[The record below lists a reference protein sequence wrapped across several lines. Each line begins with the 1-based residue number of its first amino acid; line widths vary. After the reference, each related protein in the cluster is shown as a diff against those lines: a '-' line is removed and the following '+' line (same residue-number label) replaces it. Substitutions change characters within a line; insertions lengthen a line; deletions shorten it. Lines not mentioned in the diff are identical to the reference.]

1 MVVYFRSWCLHHGGI
16 PQDQP
21 GGRLLH
27 ELDQVTGTP
36 PSLSV
41 GVRHQKRVHVSTE
54 ARKHVQHQPKFT
66 ATKTR
71 KHPWIGSQYKVTK
84 AKDGMTHTRRR
95 YGDQQNCCSADLAD
109 SRVGCGRYF
118 LCQYTG
124 RHGTDAGHRHGA
136 LGMEQARGSRHG
148 RGTGQART
156 GHALIARHTQRTVEK
171 AVAPNPSG
179 TSFIL

>member
-36 PSLSV
+36 PALSV

-95 YGDQQNCCSADLAD
+95 YVDQQNCCSADLAD

-136 LGMEQARGSRHG
+136 VGMAHARDTHG
-148 RGTGQART
+148 RDT
-156 GHALIARHTQRTVEK
+156 H
-171 AVAPNPSG
+171 
-179 TSFIL
+179 